1 MARQALACGIDALS
15 IALTSPV
22 FAGEVEVIA
31 GGVFAAPLKEIAAR
45 FEQATGHKVT
55 VRLAT
60 TPELIKIAAGGDAV
74 DVAIV
79 PTEVFKDTA
88 ARARFAE
95 GATPEIARVGYGVA
109 VRAGAPKPD
118 IGTVQAFK
126 AALLQA
132 KSVAFVTASA
142 AGAQVI
148 RVFEK
153 LQIAEAMAA
162 KTRAV
167 AAPPLI
173 VKAVA
178 EGEAEMGLFLE
189 NVLTAPGIDLV
200 GPFPAELQ
208 NPLVYA
214 ASIAANSR
222 EPETAKAFLAYV
234 RSPEAH
240 AIIKSKGM
248 TPG

>member
-1 MARQALACGIDALS
+1 MARQALACGIAALS
-15 IALTSPV
+15 IALTAPV
-22 FAGEVEVIA
+22 SAAELQVIA
-31 GGVFAAPLKEIAAR
+31 GGGFAAPLKEIAAR

-95 GATPEIARVGYGVA
+95 GATPEVARVGYGVA
-109 VRAGAPKPD
+109 VKAGAPKPN
-118 IGTVQAFK
+118 IATVDTFK
-126 AALLQA
+126 QALLAA
-132 KSVAFVTASA
+132 KSVAFVPASA
-142 AGAQVI
+142 AGAQVV

-167 AAPPLI
+167 SSPAEI
-173 VKAVA
+173 VQAVA
-178 EGEAEMGLFLE
+178 KGDAELGVFLE

-208 NPLVYA
+208 TPLVYA
-214 ASIAANSR
+214 GAIATNSK
-222 EPETAKAFLAYV
+222 EPDVAKAFLAAAM
-234 RSPEAH
+234 STDGK